1 MSLRRVPRNVNPAEL
16 DHIRDFL
23 VSRRL
28 DMYGVLAS
36 VNLSVLILLF
46 SCIATAEVPPDVR
59 TNIDRIV
66 GGKGAYSA
74 DDGAYKVVLPREAAT
89 IVQDFQKL
97 SLNLEL
103 NSWVTFSSAVHHEAI
118 LAGQFLLLE
127 DEVNPVLTNALDA
140 GLEVSALAPSSLFD
154 GPQLHMLHV
163 SGRGK
168 YEDLAGAFRKG
179 LDEIRRVRRS
189 SALGRTKWTRLSVP
203 TENAIDGRPLDAV
216 LSMRG
221 TVADGVY
228 KAAIGKRAVL
238 NGELVGR
245 EMGIATWLSVSGMN
259 GRAVAQGEFVETAE
273 NLQNVLK
280 ALRAKGI
287 NIESIRNH
295 TVGEHP
301 QFIFV
306 RFWGQGVALEL
317 AKAIRYVLEVDAG
330 ALSAPGARI

>member
-1 MSLRRVPRNVNPAEL
+1 
-16 DHIRDFL
+16 
-23 VSRRL
+23 
-28 DMYGVLAS
+28 MYGVLS
-36 VNLSVLILLF
+36 LLHLTVSILLF
-46 SCIATAEVPPDVR
+46 SCMEAAEVPPEVR

-97 SLNLEL
+97 SPNLEL
-103 NSWVTFSSAVHHEAI
+103 NSWVTFSSAVHHEAM

-127 DEVNPVLTNALDA
+127 DEVNPVLTITLDA
-140 GLEVSALAPSSLFD
+140 GLEVSALARSSVFD

-189 SALGRTKWTRLSVP
+189 SASARTKWTRPSVP
-203 TENAIDGRPLDAV
+203 MENAIDGRPLDAV

-221 TVADGVY
+221 TVTDGVY
-228 KAAIGKRAVL
+228 KAAIGKRAIV
-238 NGELVGR
+238 NGELIGR
-245 EMGIATWLSVSGMN
+245 EMGITTWLSVSGTN
-259 GRAVAQGEFVETAE
+259 DRAVAHGEFVETAE
-273 NLQNVLK
+273 DLQKVLK

-306 RFWGQGVALEL
+306 RFWGQGAALEL

-330 ALSAPGARI
+330 IFSAPAARI